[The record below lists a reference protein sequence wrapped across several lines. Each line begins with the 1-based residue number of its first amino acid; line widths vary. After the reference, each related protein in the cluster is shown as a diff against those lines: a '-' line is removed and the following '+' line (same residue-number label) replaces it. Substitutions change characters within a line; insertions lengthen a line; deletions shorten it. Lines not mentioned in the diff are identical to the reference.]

1 MMKQIFFIVL
11 CLNDKIFR
19 ISDFKCESSTQITM
33 KKLSLLV
40 LTLISTLVSF
50 AQSPI
55 KVAFVGNSITQG
67 PGRDNPDSYPL
78 QVAAILG
85 SAYEVK
91 NFGVSGRTL
100 LKKGDFPYWNEPQFQ
115 QVKDFKP
122 DVVVIKLGTN
132 DSKPQNWVHKAEF
145 VKDYLDLI
153 AEFRAHMPK
162 DGKVYV
168 VMPVPVTRVNFGINP
183 EVMNNEQRLML
194 VEIIQKS
201 GAELIDL
208 FTPLMDKPELL
219 PDGVHPNKE
228 GLSIMASVVARK
240 IKL

>member
-1 MMKQIFFIVL
+1 M
-11 CLNDKIFR
+11 R
-19 ISDFKCESSTQITM
+19 TR
-33 KKLSLLV
+33 SLLF
-40 LTLISTLVSF
+40 LALFASF
-50 AQSPI
+50 SAFSQSPI

-78 QVAAILG
+78 QVAALLG
-85 SAYEVK
+85 ESYEVK

-100 LKKGDFPYWNEPQFQ
+100 LKKGDYPYWNEPQFQ
-115 QVKDFKP
+115 QVKDFQP

-132 DSKPQNWVHKAEF
+132 DSKPQNWAHKADF

-168 VMPVPVTRVNFGINP
+168 VIPVPVTRVNFGINP

-194 VEIIQKS
+194 MEIIQKS
-201 GAELIDL
+201 GAEMIDL
-208 FTPLMDKPELL
+208 YTPLMDKPELL
-219 PDGVHPNKE
+219 PDGVHPNTE
-228 GLSIMASVVARK
+228 GLSIMAAVVARR
-240 IKL
+240 IRL

>member
-1 MMKQIFFIVL
+1 MH
-11 CLNDKIFR
+11 
-19 ISDFKCESSTQITM
+19 
-33 KKLSLLV
+33 KLSLLF
-40 LTLISTLVSF
+40 LALFASF
-50 AQSPI
+50 SAFSQSPI

-78 QVAAILG
+78 QVAAMLG
-85 SAYEVK
+85 DSYEVK

-100 LKKGDFPYWNEPQFQ
+100 LKKGDYPYWNEPQFQ
-115 QVKDFKP
+115 QVKDFQP

-132 DSKPQNWVHKAEF
+132 DSKPQNWAHKADF

-153 AEFRAHMPK
+153 SEFRAHMPK

-194 VEIIQKS
+194 MEIIQKS

-208 FTPLMDKPELL
+208 YTPLMDKPELL
-219 PDGVHPNKE
+219 PDGVHPNNE
-228 GLSIMASVVARK
+228 GLRIMADVVARR
-240 IKL
+240 IRL

>member
-1 MMKQIFFIVL
+1 
-11 CLNDKIFR
+11 
-19 ISDFKCESSTQITM
+19 M
-33 KKLSLLV
+33 KKGTLLLLAFFV
-40 LTLISTLVSF
+40 SILTF

-67 PGRDNPDSYPL
+67 PGRENPDSYPL

-85 SAYEVK
+85 DTYQVK

-100 LKKGDFPYWNEPQFQ
+100 LKKGDYPYWNEPQFQ
-115 QVKDFKP
+115 QVKDFQP
-122 DVVVIKLGTN
+122 DVVIIKLGTN
-132 DSKPQNWVHKAEF
+132 DSKPQNWAHKADF

-162 DGKVYV
+162 DGMVYV

-194 VEIIQKS
+194 MEIIQKS
-201 GAELIDL
+201 GAEMIDL
-208 FTPLMDKPELL
+208 YTPLMNRPELL

-228 GLSIMASVVARK
+228 GLGIMAAVVARR
-240 IKL
+240 IRL